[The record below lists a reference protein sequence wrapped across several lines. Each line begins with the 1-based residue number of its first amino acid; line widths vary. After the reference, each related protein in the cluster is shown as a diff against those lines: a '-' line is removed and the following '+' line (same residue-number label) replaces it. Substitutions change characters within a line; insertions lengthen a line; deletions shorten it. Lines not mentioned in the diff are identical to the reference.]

1 MKTGKTFKTAVILTL
16 LIFSFQIVLFS
27 PNVFPQSIKQIEDKI
42 GGSGGSTSSED
53 SSNDN
58 TFLYIVAGAIVIGL
72 IVWKV
77 FLDKKKPK
85 SKDEIK
91 TDSTKSSLDKS
102 FYKNLS
108 DQELQLEK
116 IQNQIPFEIFLGAQ
130 NNAQSIPGENL
141 SLGLKI
147 KLAEA
152 AQILLK

>member
-42 GGSGGSTSSED
+42 GGSGGSTSSDD

-108 DQELQLEK
+108 DQELQLDK
-116 IQNQIPFEIFLGAQ
+116 IQNKIPFEIFLGAQ
-130 NNAQSIPGENL
+130 NNAQSIPGNNL

-147 KLAEA
+147 KL
-152 AQILLK
+152 

>member
-1 MKTGKTFKTAVILTL
+1 MKISIAFKTAVILTL
-16 LIFSFQIVLFS
+16 FIFSFQIVFFS
-27 PNVFPQSIKQIEDKI
+27 PNVFPQSVKQVEDNI
-42 GGSGGSTSSED
+42 GGSGGSTTSED
-53 SSNDN
+53 SSSDN

-77 FLDKKKPK
+77 VLDKKKPK

-91 TDSTKSSLDKS
+91 TDSIKASLDKS

-116 IQNQIPFEIFLGAQ
+116 IQNQIPFEIFFGLKD
-130 NNAQSIPGENL
+130 NAQSIPGENL

-147 KLAEA
+147 KL
-152 AQILLK
+152 

>member
-42 GGSGGSTSSED
+42 GGSGGSTSSDD

-108 DQELQLEK
+108 DQELQLDK
-116 IQNQIPFEIFLGAQ
+116 IQNKIPFEIFLGAQ
-130 NNAQSIPGENL
+130 NNAQSIPRNNL

-147 KLAEA
+147 KL
-152 AQILLK
+152 

>member
-1 MKTGKTFKTAVILTL
+1 MKTSKIFKTAVILTL

-42 GGSGGSTSSED
+42 GGGGGSTSSDD

-108 DQELQLEK
+108 DQELQLDK

-130 NNAQSIPGENL
+130 NNAQSIPRNNL

-147 KLAEA
+147 KL
-152 AQILLK
+152 

>member
-1 MKTGKTFKTAVILTL
+1 MKTSKIFKTAVILTL

-27 PNVFPQSIKQIEDKI
+27 PNIFSQSIQQIEDKI

-85 SKDEIK
+85 SKDENK

-108 DQELQLEK
+108 DQELQLDK

-130 NNAQSIPGENL
+130 NNAQSIPRNNL

-147 KLAEA
+147 KL
-152 AQILLK
+152 